1 MTPVVLL
8 AHGSPDPRSSQDT
21 TELAARVAARL
32 GRVVVPA
39 FLDNNQPDL
48 TAAVNGLAAQGF
60 TSAFVLPA
68 FLSHAFHVRVDIP
81 AAVAEAQEESGV
93 ALTVVNPLGPSAE
106 LLDAL
111 DAALPAG
118 PAVLATAGTSSV
130 TAQWDFEQ
138 LARTWSTRRG
148 APVLVAYASQA
159 KPDVPTAISELEGI
173 TGRQV
178 SVGSFVLF
186 QGVLPD
192 RISAAAGHRS
202 CTKPLCESE
211 VLTDLIVERINDL
224 NSLALNTDASTDELV
239 NA

>member
-21 TELAARVAARL
+21 TELAARVADRL

-48 TAAVNGLAAQGF
+48 AAAVTNLAAQGF
-60 TSAFVLPA
+60 TSAYVLPA

-81 AAVAEAQEESGV
+81 AAVAEAQEETGV
-93 ALTVVNPLGPSAE
+93 ALTVVNRLGPSVE

-111 DAALPAG
+111 EAALPAG

-138 LARTWSTRRG
+138 LAREWSKRRS

-159 KPDVPTAISELEGI
+159 KPDVPTAISELEGL
-173 TGRQV
+173 TGRRV
-178 SVGSFVLF
+178 SVASFVLF

-192 RISAAAGHRS
+192 RIAAAAGDRA
-202 CTKPLCESE
+202 CTEPLCAYD
-211 VLTDLIVERINDL
+211 VLTDLIVERINEL
-224 NSLALNTDASTDELV
+224 NSAASTEELV
-239 NA
+239 TV

>member
-21 TELAARVAARL
+21 TELAARVAARS
-32 GRVVVPA
+32 GRIVVPA

-48 TAAVNGLAAQGF
+48 TAAVSELGAQGF

-81 AAVAEAQEESGV
+81 AAVVEAGEETGV
-93 ALTVVNPLGPSAE
+93 ALTVVDPLGPAPE

-111 DAALPAG
+111 DSALPAG
-118 PAVLATAGTSSV
+118 PAVLATAGTSNV
-130 TAQWDFEQ
+130 GAQWDFEQ
-138 LARTWSTRRG
+138 LARTWSKRRG

-173 TGRQV
+173 TGQQV

-192 RISAAAGHRS
+192 RIANSAGDRP
-202 CTKPLCESE
+202 CTQPLCSSD
-211 VLTDLIVERINDL
+211 VLTDLIVDRIQAL
-224 NSLALNTDASTDELV
+224 SLEVAPTVMV